1 MRRTLPLL
9 FALPLL
15 LLSVAAGAQSLERFK
30 QQLAQPAG
38 AGGARVTATE
48 HGTAAQAVSRAA
60 RRNSRK
66 SVHGYRVCIFFDNSP
81 NARAEATKAKEEFT
95 ERFPEVNVYLT
106 YDNPYWRVTV
116 GDCLS
121 SEEAIILRG
130 RVAGAFPKAF
140 LKNEEL
146 ALADLLK

>member
-1 MRRTLPLL
+1 MRRTVYLLIALTLLLPL
-9 FALPLL
+9 
-15 LLSVAAGAQSLERFK
+15 AAGAQSLEQFK
-30 QQLAQPAG
+30 RQLAQPAP
-38 AGGARVTATE
+38 AGGARVTVTE
-48 HGTAAQAVSRAA
+48 HGKAAEAVARAS
-60 RRNSRK
+60 RRNQRK

-81 NARAEATKAKEEFT
+81 NARAEATRTKTDFE
-95 ERFPEVNVYLT
+95 ERFPGISVYLT